1 MKRTLAGLLLFVLVA
16 FTLPLLILKG
26 CGREVPKADDFTNI
40 DAMKIS
46 VFDVE
51 KSELVEMNLEEYVM
65 GVVAGEMP
73 SSFELE
79 ALKAQALA
87 ARTYTLMRTRAF
99 GGAGCTLHPGA
110 DICTDPAHC
119 QAYRS
124 PSAIKTNYDKYKQA
138 VLETK
143 GQIIVYNNA
152 LIDAVFH
159 SSSGGRTENSE
170 DVWSAKVPYLR
181 SVVSE
186 YEDQTKIVSS
196 KELKITDF
204 ITAMQKLD
212 SGVKLS
218 AKNIKN
224 QIDIVDRS
232 EGGKIA
238 KINIGGKVFTGSAI
252 RSALGLKSSNFT
264 ITYTTETMVF
274 NVLGNGHGIGMSQY
288 GADGM
293 GKQGYSYIDIIK
305 HYYAGVEVMSIE
317 ELAEIRKKGTYK
329 ASIQ

>member
-1 MKRTLAGLLLFVLVA
+1 MKRTLAGLLLFVFVV
-16 FTLPLLILKG
+16 FMLPLLILKG
-26 CGREVPKADDFTNI
+26 CGKETPKTDEFANI
-40 DAMKIS
+40 DSMKIS

-51 KSELVEMNLEEYVM
+51 KNELVEMNLEEYIM

-73 SSFELE
+73 SSFNIE

-87 ARTYTLMRTRAF
+87 ARTYTLMRTRVF
-99 GGAGCTLHPGA
+99 GGSGCSLHTGA

-218 AKNIKN
+218 AKSIKN

-232 EGGKIA
+232 EGGKIT
-238 KINIGGKVFTGSAI
+238 KINIGGKSFAGSAI

-264 ITYTTETMVF
+264 ITYKTDTMVF

-293 GKQGYSYIDIIK
+293 GKQGYSYTDIIK
-305 HYYAGVEVMSIE
+305 HYYIGVEVMTIE
-317 ELAEIRKKGTYK
+317 ELAEIRKQGTYK